1 MNLKQISICFLGFA
15 SGLPYM
21 LVFVTLGTWLA
32 VINLDLA
39 TIGFF
44 AWIVLTYSL
53 KFFWSPLVDNFS
65 VPILNRYGARKSWI
79 ILMQIL
85 IIIFL
90 LLISITDPLTNLS
103 LFALF
108 AFFVAFFGSI
118 QDIAIDAFRIELA
131 EIDEQGNLAASY
143 QFGYR
148 IAILVATSGAL
159 ILASRTNW
167 PFVYQLMSL
176 FMILGII
183 GLSLTPEN
191 KNTSLKKL
199 DLLDFKASILIP
211 LNDFFNRFGLYAS
224 VLLLSI
230 IGTYR
235 LTDIMTGQIINPF
248 YIQMG
253 YTLDE
258 IGFVVKTVALAAS
271 IFGFFIGGK
280 LLKSV
285 GVNKSLIFGAFLVMI
300 TNLFF
305 AYIAITEKSLI
316 SLSLVVALD
325 SMAAGIVGTVNIT
338 FLTSLVS
345 KQYTAVQYA
354 LFTSFMMLPGKILA
368 GFSGLII
375 IKLGLIFGDS
385 YGWMSFFILT
395 SLLTIP
401 SILLISLYRKKYE

>member
-1 MNLKQISICFLGFA
+1 MNLKKISIFLLGFT

-32 VINLDLA
+32 VIDIDLA

-53 KFFWSPLVDNFS
+53 KFLWSPLVDNFS
-65 VPILNRYGARKSWI
+65 IPFLNIFGKRKSWI
-79 ILMQIL
+79 ILTQVL

-90 LLISITDPLTNLS
+90 FLISITDPLTNLS
-103 LFALF
+103 LFAKL

-118 QDIAIDAFRIELA
+118 QDIAIDAFRIEMS
-131 EIDEQGNLAASY
+131 EIKEQGNLAASY
-143 QFGYR
+143 QMGYR
-148 IAILVATSGAL
+148 IAILLATSGAL
-159 ILASRTNW
+159 ILASKTDW
-167 PFVYQLMSL
+167 SFVYQLMSL
-176 FMILGII
+176 FMLVGFV
-183 GLSLTPEN
+183 GLYLTPEN
-191 KNTSLKKL
+191 KNTSLRQL
-199 DLLDFKASILIP
+199 SLSDSIFVP
-211 LNDFFNRFGLYAS
+211 LKDFFNRFGLYAAL
-224 VLLLSI
+224 LLLSI
-230 IGTYR
+230 ISTYR

-253 YTLDE
+253 YTLEE
-258 IGFVVKTVALAAS
+258 IGFVVKTIALGAS
-271 IFGFFIGGK
+271 ILGFFVGGK
-280 LLKSV
+280 LIKST
-285 GVNKSLIFGAFLVMI
+285 GVNNSLIIGALLVMI

-305 AYIAITEKSLI
+305 AYIAISEKSLA

-375 IKLGLIFGDS
+375 IKLGLLFGDD
-385 YGWMSFFILT
+385 YGWMSFFIIT
-395 SLLTIP
+395 SALTIP
-401 SILLISLYRKKYE
+401 SIFLIKFYKKLYE

>member
-1 MNLKQISICFLGFA
+1 MNLKIISICLLGFA

-32 VINLDLA
+32 VIDLDLA

-53 KFFWSPLVDNFS
+53 KFLWSPLVDNFT
-65 VPILNRYGARKSWI
+65 VPILSIYGKRKSWI

-90 LLISITDPLTNLS
+90 LLISFTDPSINLS
-103 LFALF
+103 LFAFF
-108 AFFVAFFGSI
+108 AFLVAFFGSI

-148 IAILVATSGAL
+148 IAILIATSGAL
-159 ILASRTNW
+159 ILASRTSW
-167 PFVYQLMSL
+167 SFVYQVMSL

-183 GLSLTPEN
+183 GLSLTPEK
-191 KNTSLKKL
+191 KNVSLSKL
-199 DLLDFKASILIP
+199 GIQDSFIKP
-211 LNDFFNRFGLYAS
+211 LQDFFDRFGLFAAL
-224 VLLLSI
+224 LLLSI
-230 IGTYR
+230 ISTYR

-253 YTLDE
+253 YSLDE

-280 LLKSV
+280 LIKSS
-285 GVNKSLIFGAFLVMI
+285 GVKKSLIVGAFLVMV

-305 AYIAITEKSLI
+305 AYIAVSEKSLI
-316 SLSLVVALD
+316 LLSMVVALD

-375 IKLGLIFGDS
+375 IKLGLIFGDN
-385 YGWMSFFILT
+385 YGWMSFFIITSFLT
-395 SLLTIP
+395 MP
-401 SILLISLYRKKYE
+401 SILLILFYKKKYE

>member
-1 MNLKQISICFLGFA
+1 MNLKKISIFLLGFT

-32 VINLDLA
+32 VIDIDLA

-53 KFFWSPLVDNFS
+53 KFLWSPLVDNFS
-65 VPILNRYGARKSWI
+65 IPFLNIFGKRKSWI
-79 ILMQIL
+79 ILMQVL

-90 LLISITDPLTNLS
+90 FLISITDPLTNLS
-103 LFALF
+103 LFAKL

-118 QDIAIDAFRIELA
+118 QDIAIDAFRIEMSELK
-131 EIDEQGNLAASY
+131 EQGNLAASY
-143 QFGYR
+143 QLGYR
-148 IAILVATSGAL
+148 IAILLATSGAL
-159 ILASRTNW
+159 ILASKTDW
-167 PFVYQLMSL
+167 SFVYQLMSL
-176 FMILGII
+176 FMLVGFV
-183 GLSLTPEN
+183 GLYLTPEN
-191 KNTSLKKL
+191 KNTSLRQL
-199 DLLDFKASILIP
+199 SLSDSIFVP
-211 LNDFFNRFGLYAS
+211 LKDFFNRFGLYAAL
-224 VLLLSI
+224 LLLSI
-230 IGTYR
+230 ISTYR

-253 YTLDE
+253 YTLEE
-258 IGFVVKTVALAAS
+258 IGFVVKTIALGAS
-271 IFGFFIGGK
+271 ILGFFVGGK
-280 LLKSV
+280 LIKST
-285 GVNKSLIFGAFLVMI
+285 GVNNSLIIGALLVMI

-305 AYIAITEKSLI
+305 AYIAISEKSLA

-375 IKLGLIFGDS
+375 IKLGLLFGDD
-385 YGWMSFFILT
+385 YGWMSFFIIT
-395 SLLTIP
+395 SALTIP
-401 SILLISLYRKKYE
+401 SIFLIKFYKKLYE

>member
-1 MNLKQISICFLGFA
+1 MNLKKISIFLLGFT

-32 VINLDLA
+32 VIDIDLA

-53 KFFWSPLVDNFS
+53 KFLWSPLVDNFS
-65 VPILNRYGARKSWI
+65 IPFLNIFGKRKSWI
-79 ILMQIL
+79 ILTQVL

-90 LLISITDPLTNLS
+90 FLISITDPLTNLS
-103 LFALF
+103 LFAKL

-118 QDIAIDAFRIELA
+118 QDIAIDAFRIEMS
-131 EIDEQGNLAASY
+131 EIKEQGNLAASY
-143 QFGYR
+143 QLGYR
-148 IAILVATSGAL
+148 IAILLATSGAL
-159 ILASRTNW
+159 ILASKTDW
-167 PFVYQLMSL
+167 SFVYQLMSL
-176 FMILGII
+176 FMLVGFV
-183 GLSLTPEN
+183 GLYLTPEN
-191 KNTSLKKL
+191 KNTSLRQL
-199 DLLDFKASILIP
+199 SLSDSIFVP
-211 LNDFFNRFGLYAS
+211 LKDFFNRFGLYAAL
-224 VLLLSI
+224 LLLSI
-230 IGTYR
+230 ISTYR

-253 YTLDE
+253 YTLEE
-258 IGFVVKTVALAAS
+258 IGFVVKSIALGAS
-271 IFGFFIGGK
+271 ILGFFVGGK
-280 LLKSV
+280 LIKST
-285 GVNKSLIFGAFLVMI
+285 GVNNSLIIGALLVMI

-305 AYIAITEKSLI
+305 AYIAISEKSLA

-375 IKLGLIFGDS
+375 IKLGLLFGDD
-385 YGWMSFFILT
+385 YGWMSFFIIT
-395 SLLTIP
+395 SALTIP
-401 SILLISLYRKKYE
+401 SIFLIKFYKKLYE

>member
-1 MNLKQISICFLGFA
+1 MNLKKISIFLLGFT

-32 VINLDLA
+32 VIDIDLA

-53 KFFWSPLVDNFS
+53 KFLWSPLVDNFS
-65 VPILNRYGARKSWI
+65 IPFLNIFGKRKSWI
-79 ILMQIL
+79 ILTQVL

-90 LLISITDPLTNLS
+90 FLISITDPLTNLS
-103 LFALF
+103 LFAKL

-118 QDIAIDAFRIELA
+118 QDIAIDAFRIEMS
-131 EIDEQGNLAASY
+131 EIKEQGNLAASY
-143 QFGYR
+143 QLGYR
-148 IAILVATSGAL
+148 IAILLATSGAL
-159 ILASRTNW
+159 ILASKTDW
-167 PFVYQLMSL
+167 SFVYQLMSL
-176 FMILGII
+176 FMLVGFV
-183 GLSLTPEN
+183 GLYLTPEN
-191 KNTSLKKL
+191 KNTSLRQL
-199 DLLDFKASILIP
+199 SLSDSIFVP
-211 LNDFFNRFGLYAS
+211 LKDFFNRFGLYAAL
-224 VLLLSI
+224 LLLSI
-230 IGTYR
+230 ISTYR

-253 YTLDE
+253 YTLEE
-258 IGFVVKTVALAAS
+258 IGFVVKTIALGAS
-271 IFGFFIGGK
+271 ILGFFVGGK
-280 LLKSV
+280 LIKST
-285 GVNKSLIFGAFLVMI
+285 GVNNSLIIGALLVMI

-305 AYIAITEKSLI
+305 AYIAISEKSLA

-375 IKLGLIFGDS
+375 IQLGLLFGDD
-385 YGWMSFFILT
+385 YGWMSFFIIT
-395 SLLTIP
+395 SALTIP
-401 SILLISLYRKKYE
+401 SIFLIKFYKKLYE

>member
-1 MNLKQISICFLGFA
+1 MNLKKISIFLLGFT

-32 VINLDLA
+32 VIDIDLA

-53 KFFWSPLVDNFS
+53 KFLWSPLVDNFS
-65 VPILNRYGARKSWI
+65 IPFLNIFGKRKSWI
-79 ILMQIL
+79 ILMQVL

-90 LLISITDPLTNLS
+90 FLISITDPLTNLS
-103 LFALF
+103 LFAKL

-118 QDIAIDAFRIELA
+118 QDIAIDAFRIEMS
-131 EIDEQGNLAASY
+131 EIKEQGNLAASY
-143 QFGYR
+143 QLGYR
-148 IAILVATSGAL
+148 IAILLATSGAL
-159 ILASRTNW
+159 ILASKTDW
-167 PFVYQLMSL
+167 SFVYQLMSL
-176 FMILGII
+176 FMLVGFV
-183 GLSLTPEN
+183 GLYLTPEN
-191 KNTSLKKL
+191 KNTSLRQL
-199 DLLDFKASILIP
+199 SLSDSIFVP
-211 LNDFFNRFGLYAS
+211 LKDFFNRFGLYAAL
-224 VLLLSI
+224 LLLSI
-230 IGTYR
+230 ISTYR

-253 YTLDE
+253 YTLEE
-258 IGFVVKTVALAAS
+258 IGFVVKTIALGAS
-271 IFGFFIGGK
+271 ILGFFVGGK
-280 LLKSV
+280 LIKST
-285 GVNKSLIFGAFLVMI
+285 GVNNSLIIGALLVMI

-305 AYIAITEKSLI
+305 AYIAISEKSLA

-375 IKLGLIFGDS
+375 IKLGLLFGDD
-385 YGWMSFFILT
+385 YGWMSFFIIT
-395 SLLTIP
+395 SALTIP
-401 SILLISLYRKKYE
+401 SIFLIKFYKKLYE

>member
-1 MNLKQISICFLGFA
+1 MNLKKISIFLLGFT

-32 VINLDLA
+32 VIDIDLA

-53 KFFWSPLVDNFS
+53 KFLWSPLVDNFS
-65 VPILNRYGARKSWI
+65 IPFLNIFGKRKSWI
-79 ILMQIL
+79 ILTQVL

-90 LLISITDPLTNLS
+90 FLISITDPLTNLS
-103 LFALF
+103 LFAKL

-118 QDIAIDAFRIELA
+118 QDIAIDAFRIEMS
-131 EIDEQGNLAASY
+131 EIKEQGNLAASY
-143 QFGYR
+143 QLGYR
-148 IAILVATSGAL
+148 IAILLATSGAL
-159 ILASRTNW
+159 ILASKTDW
-167 PFVYQLMSL
+167 SFVYQLMSL
-176 FMILGII
+176 FMLVGFV
-183 GLSLTPEN
+183 GLYLTPEN
-191 KNTSLKKL
+191 KNTSLRQLSLSDSIFVPLK
-199 DLLDFKASILIP
+199 DFS
-211 LNDFFNRFGLYAS
+211 NRFGLYAAL
-224 VLLLSI
+224 LLLSI
-230 IGTYR
+230 ISTYR

-253 YTLDE
+253 YTLEE
-258 IGFVVKTVALAAS
+258 IGFVVKTIALGAS
-271 IFGFFIGGK
+271 ILGFFVGGK
-280 LLKSV
+280 LIKST
-285 GVNKSLIFGAFLVMI
+285 GVNNSLIIGALLVMI

-305 AYIAITEKSLI
+305 AYIAISEKSLA
-316 SLSLVVALD
+316 SLSLVVSLD

-375 IKLGLIFGDS
+375 IKLGLLFGDD
-385 YGWMSFFILT
+385 YGWMSFFIIT
-395 SLLTIP
+395 SALTIP
-401 SILLISLYRKKYE
+401 SIFLIKFYKKLYE

>member
-1 MNLKQISICFLGFA
+1 MNLKKISIFLLGFT

-32 VINLDLA
+32 VIDIDLA

-53 KFFWSPLVDNFS
+53 KFLWSPLVDNFS
-65 VPILNRYGARKSWI
+65 IPFFNKFGKRKSWI

-90 LLISITDPLTNLS
+90 FLISITDPLTNLS
-103 LFALF
+103 LFAKL

-118 QDIAIDAFRIELA
+118 QDIAIDAFRIEMS
-131 EIDEQGNLAASY
+131 EIKEQGNLAASY
-143 QFGYR
+143 QLGYR
-148 IAILVATSGAL
+148 IAILLATSGAL
-159 ILASRTNW
+159 ILASKTDW
-167 PFVYQLMSL
+167 SFVYQLMSL
-176 FMILGII
+176 FMLVGFV
-183 GLSLTPEN
+183 GLYLTPEN
-191 KNTSLKKL
+191 KNTSLRQL
-199 DLLDFKASILIP
+199 SLSDSIFVP
-211 LNDFFNRFGLYAS
+211 LKDFFNRFGLYAAL
-224 VLLLSI
+224 LLLSI
-230 IGTYR
+230 ISTYR

-253 YTLDE
+253 YTLEE
-258 IGFVVKTVALAAS
+258 IGFVVKTIALGAS
-271 IFGFFIGGK
+271 ILGFFVGGK
-280 LLKSV
+280 LIKST
-285 GVNKSLIFGAFLVMI
+285 GVNNSLIIGALLVMI

-305 AYIAITEKSLI
+305 AYIAISEKSLA

-375 IKLGLIFGDS
+375 IKLGLLFGDD
-385 YGWMSFFILT
+385 YGWMSFFIIT
-395 SLLTIP
+395 SALTIP
-401 SILLISLYRKKYE
+401 SIFLIKFYKKLYE

>member
-1 MNLKQISICFLGFA
+1 MNLKKISIFLLGFT

-32 VINLDLA
+32 VIDIDLA

-53 KFFWSPLVDNFS
+53 KFLWSPLVDNFS
-65 VPILNRYGARKSWI
+65 IPFLNIFGKRKSWI
-79 ILMQIL
+79 ILMQVL

-90 LLISITDPLTNLS
+90 FLISITDPLTNLS
-103 LFALF
+103 LFAKL

-118 QDIAIDAFRIELA
+118 QDIAIDAFRIEMS
-131 EIDEQGNLAASY
+131 EIKEQGNLAASY
-143 QFGYR
+143 QLGYR
-148 IAILVATSGAL
+148 IAILLATSGAL
-159 ILASRTNW
+159 ILASKTDW
-167 PFVYQLMSL
+167 SFVYQLMSL
-176 FMILGII
+176 FMLVGFV
-183 GLSLTPEN
+183 GLYLTPEN
-191 KNTSLKKL
+191 KNTSLRQL
-199 DLLDFKASILIP
+199 SLSDSIFVP
-211 LNDFFNRFGLYAS
+211 LKDFFNRFGLYAAL
-224 VLLLSI
+224 LLLSI
-230 IGTYR
+230 ISTYR

-253 YTLDE
+253 YTLEE
-258 IGFVVKTVALAAS
+258 IGFVVKTIALGAS
-271 IFGFFIGGK
+271 ILGFFVGGK
-280 LLKSV
+280 LIKST
-285 GVNKSLIFGAFLVMI
+285 GVNNSLIIGALLVMI

-305 AYIAITEKSLI
+305 AYIAISEKSLA

-354 LFTSFMMLPGKILA
+354 LFTSFMVLPGKILA

-375 IKLGLIFGDS
+375 IKLGLLFGDD
-385 YGWMSFFILT
+385 YGWMSFFIIT
-395 SLLTIP
+395 SALTIP
-401 SILLISLYRKKYE
+401 SIFLIKFYKKLYE

>member
-271 IFGFFIGGK
+271 IFGFFIGK
-280 LLKSV
+280 PD
-285 GVNKSLIFGAFLVMI
+285 N
-300 TNLFF
+300 
-305 AYIAITEKSLI
+305 
-316 SLSLVVALD
+316 
-325 SMAAGIVGTVNIT
+325 
-338 FLTSLVS
+338 
-345 KQYTAVQYA
+345 
-354 LFTSFMMLPGKILA
+354 
-368 GFSGLII
+368 
-375 IKLGLIFGDS
+375 
-385 YGWMSFFILT
+385 
-395 SLLTIP
+395 
-401 SILLISLYRKKYE
+401 

>member
-1 MNLKQISICFLGFA
+1 MNLKKISIFLLGFT

-32 VINLDLA
+32 VIDIDLA

-53 KFFWSPLVDNFS
+53 KFLWSPLVDNFS
-65 VPILNRYGARKSWI
+65 IPFLNIFGKRKSWI
-79 ILMQIL
+79 ILTQVL

-90 LLISITDPLTNLS
+90 FLISITDPLTNLS
-103 LFALF
+103 LFAKL

-118 QDIAIDAFRIELA
+118 QDIAIDAFRIEMS
-131 EIDEQGNLAASY
+131 EIKEQGNLAASY
-143 QFGYR
+143 QLGYR
-148 IAILVATSGAL
+148 IAILLATSGAL
-159 ILASRTNW
+159 ILASKTDW
-167 PFVYQLMSL
+167 SFVYQLMSL
-176 FMILGII
+176 FMLVGFV
-183 GLSLTPEN
+183 GLYLTPEN
-191 KNTSLKKL
+191 KNTSLRQL
-199 DLLDFKASILIP
+199 SLSDSIFVP
-211 LNDFFNRFGLYAS
+211 LKDFFNRFGLYAAL
-224 VLLLSI
+224 LLLSI
-230 IGTYR
+230 ISTYR

-253 YTLDE
+253 YTLEE
-258 IGFVVKTVALAAS
+258 IGFVVKTIALGAS
-271 IFGFFIGGK
+271 ILGFFVGGK
-280 LLKSV
+280 LIKST
-285 GVNKSLIFGAFLVMI
+285 GVNNSLIIGALLVMI

-305 AYIAITEKSLI
+305 AYIAISEKSLA

-375 IKLGLIFGDS
+375 IKLGLLFGDD
-385 YGWMSFFILT
+385 YGWMSFFIIT
-395 SLLTIP
+395 SALTIP
-401 SILLISLYRKKYE
+401 SIFLIKFYKKLY

>member
-1 MNLKQISICFLGFA
+1 MNLKKISIFLLGFT

-32 VINLDLA
+32 VIDIDLA

-53 KFFWSPLVDNFS
+53 KFLWSPLVDNFS
-65 VPILNRYGARKSWI
+65 IPFLNIFGKRKSWI
-79 ILMQIL
+79 ILTQVL

-90 LLISITDPLTNLS
+90 YLISITDPLTNLS
-103 LFALF
+103 LFAKL

-118 QDIAIDAFRIELA
+118 QDIAIDAFRIEMS
-131 EIDEQGNLAASY
+131 EIKEQGNLAASY
-143 QFGYR
+143 QLGYR
-148 IAILVATSGAL
+148 IAILLATSGAL
-159 ILASRTNW
+159 ILASKTDW
-167 PFVYQLMSL
+167 SFVYQLMSL
-176 FMILGII
+176 FMLVGFV
-183 GLSLTPEN
+183 GLYLTPEN
-191 KNTSLKKL
+191 KNTSLRQL
-199 DLLDFKASILIP
+199 SLSDSIFVP
-211 LNDFFNRFGLYAS
+211 LKDFFNRFGLYAAL
-224 VLLLSI
+224 LLLSI
-230 IGTYR
+230 ISTYR

-253 YTLDE
+253 YTLEE
-258 IGFVVKTVALAAS
+258 IGFVVKTIALGAS
-271 IFGFFIGGK
+271 ILGFFVGGK
-280 LLKSV
+280 LIKST
-285 GVNKSLIFGAFLVMI
+285 GVNNSLIIGALLVMI

-305 AYIAITEKSLI
+305 AYIAISEKSLA

-375 IKLGLIFGDS
+375 IKLGLLFGDD
-385 YGWMSFFILT
+385 YGWMSFFIIT
-395 SLLTIP
+395 SALTIP
-401 SILLISLYRKKYE
+401 SIFLIKFYKKLYE

>member
-1 MNLKQISICFLGFA
+1 MNLKKISIFLLGFT

-32 VINLDLA
+32 VIDIDLA

-53 KFFWSPLVDNFS
+53 KFLWSPLVDNFS
-65 VPILNRYGARKSWI
+65 IPFLNIFGKRKSWI
-79 ILMQIL
+79 ILTQVL

-90 LLISITDPLTNLS
+90 FLISITDPLTNLS
-103 LFALF
+103 LFAKL

-118 QDIAIDAFRIELA
+118 QDIAIDAFRIEMS
-131 EIDEQGNLAASY
+131 EIKEQGNLAASY
-143 QFGYR
+143 QLGYR
-148 IAILVATSGAL
+148 IAILLATSGAL
-159 ILASRTNW
+159 ILASKTDW
-167 PFVYQLMSL
+167 SFVYQLMSL
-176 FMILGII
+176 FMLVGFV
-183 GLSLTPEN
+183 GLYLTPEN
-191 KNTSLKKL
+191 KNTSLRQL
-199 DLLDFKASILIP
+199 SLSDSIFVP
-211 LNDFFNRFGLYAS
+211 LKDFFNRFGLYAAL
-224 VLLLSI
+224 LLLSI
-230 IGTYR
+230 ISTYR

-253 YTLDE
+253 YTLEE
-258 IGFVVKTVALAAS
+258 IGFVVKTIALGAS
-271 IFGFFIGGK
+271 ILGFFVGGK
-280 LLKSV
+280 LIKST
-285 GVNKSLIFGAFLVMI
+285 GVNNSLIIGALLVMI

-305 AYIAITEKSLI
+305 AYIAISEKSLA

-354 LFTSFMMLPGKILA
+354 LFTSFMVLPGKILA

-375 IKLGLIFGDS
+375 IKLGLLFGDD
-385 YGWMSFFILT
+385 YGWMSFFIIT
-395 SLLTIP
+395 SALTIP
-401 SILLISLYRKKYE
+401 SIFLIKFYKKLYE

>member
-1 MNLKQISICFLGFA
+1 MNLKKISIFLLGFT

-32 VINLDLA
+32 VIDIDLA

-53 KFFWSPLVDNFS
+53 KFLWSPLVDNFS
-65 VPILNRYGARKSWI
+65 IPFLNIFGKRKSWI
-79 ILMQIL
+79 ILTQVL

-90 LLISITDPLTNLS
+90 FLISITDPLTNLS
-103 LFALF
+103 LFAKL

-118 QDIAIDAFRIELA
+118 QDIAIDAFRIEMS
-131 EIDEQGNLAASY
+131 EIKEQGNLAASY
-143 QFGYR
+143 QLGYR
-148 IAILVATSGAL
+148 IAILLATSGAL
-159 ILASRTNW
+159 ILASKTDW
-167 PFVYQLMSL
+167 SFVYQLMSL
-176 FMILGII
+176 FMLVGFV
-183 GLSLTPEN
+183 GLYLTPEN
-191 KNTSLKKL
+191 KNTSLRQL
-199 DLLDFKASILIP
+199 SLSDSIFVP
-211 LNDFFNRFGLYAS
+211 LKDFFNRFGLYAAL
-224 VLLLSI
+224 LLLSI
-230 IGTYR
+230 ISTYR

-253 YTLDE
+253 YTLEE
-258 IGFVVKTVALAAS
+258 IGFVVKTIALGAS
-271 IFGFFIGGK
+271 ILGFFVGGK
-280 LLKSV
+280 LIKST
-285 GVNKSLIFGAFLVMI
+285 GVNNSLIIGALLVMI

-305 AYIAITEKSLI
+305 AYIAISEKSLA

-375 IKLGLIFGDS
+375 IKLGLLFGDD
-385 YGWMSFFILT
+385 YGWMSFFIIT
-395 SLLTIP
+395 SALTIP
-401 SILLISLYRKKYE
+401 CLLYTSPSPRD

>member
-1 MNLKQISICFLGFA
+1 
-15 SGLPYM
+15 M

-32 VINLDLA
+32 VIDIDLA

-53 KFFWSPLVDNFS
+53 KFLWSPLVDNFS
-65 VPILNRYGARKSWI
+65 IPFFNKFGKRKSWI

-90 LLISITDPLTNLS
+90 FLISITDPSTNLS
-103 LFALF
+103 LFAKF

-118 QDIAIDAFRIELA
+118 QDIAIDAFRIEMS

-143 QFGYR
+143 QLGYR
-148 IAILVATSGAL
+148 IAILLATSGAL

-167 PFVYQLMSL
+167 SFVYQLMSL
-176 FMILGII
+176 FMLFGFV
-183 GLSLTPEN
+183 GLYLTPEN
-191 KNTSLKKL
+191 KNASLRQL
-199 DLLDFKASILIP
+199 SFSDSIVVP
-211 LNDFFNRFGLYAS
+211 LKDFFNRFGLYAAL
-224 VLLLSI
+224 LLLSI
-230 IGTYR
+230 ISTYR

-253 YTLDE
+253 YSLEE

-271 IFGFFIGGK
+271 IFGFFVGGK
-280 LLKSV
+280 LIKSA
-285 GVNKSLIFGAFLVMI
+285 GVKNSLIIGAFLVMI

-305 AYIAITEKSLI
+305 AYIAISEKSLAL
-316 SLSLVVALD
+316 LSLVVALD

-375 IKLGLIFGDS
+375 IKLGIVFGDD
-385 YGWMSFFILT
+385 YGWMSFFIIT
-395 SLLTIP
+395 SALTIP
-401 SILLISLYRKKYE
+401 SIHLKRLYKDIYG

>member
-1 MNLKQISICFLGFA
+1 MNLKKISIFLLGFT

-32 VINLDLA
+32 VIDIDLA

-53 KFFWSPLVDNFS
+53 KFLWSPLVDNFS
-65 VPILNRYGARKSWI
+65 IPFLNIFGKRKSWI
-79 ILMQIL
+79 ILTQVL

-90 LLISITDPLTNLS
+90 FLISITDPLTNLS
-103 LFALF
+103 LFAKL

-118 QDIAIDAFRIELA
+118 QDIAIDAFRIEMS
-131 EIDEQGNLAASY
+131 EIKEQGNLAASY
-143 QFGYR
+143 QLGYR
-148 IAILVATSGAL
+148 IAILLATSGAL
-159 ILASRTNW
+159 ILASKTDW
-167 PFVYQLMSL
+167 SFVYQLMSL
-176 FMILGII
+176 FMLVGFV
-183 GLSLTPEN
+183 GLYLTPEN
-191 KNTSLKKL
+191 KNTSLRQL
-199 DLLDFKASILIP
+199 SLSDSIFVP
-211 LNDFFNRFGLYAS
+211 LKDFFNRFGLYAAL
-224 VLLLSI
+224 LLLSI
-230 IGTYR
+230 ISTYR

-253 YTLDE
+253 YTLEE
-258 IGFVVKTVALAAS
+258 IGFVVKTIALGAS
-271 IFGFFIGGK
+271 ILGFFVGGK
-280 LLKSV
+280 LIKST
-285 GVNKSLIFGAFLVMI
+285 GVNNSLIIGALLVMI

-305 AYIAITEKSLI
+305 AYIAISEKSLA

-375 IKLGLIFGDS
+375 IKLGLLFGDD
-385 YGWMSFFILT
+385 YGWMSFFIIT
-395 SLLTIP
+395 SALTIP
-401 SILLISLYRKKYE
+401 SIFLIKFYKKLYE